1 VEPRPKGG
9 QPDFMLDANIT
20 RYIWT
25 HTKAQQFWILGVVAL
40 SMIPYFLSFNLP
52 KQIVNGPIQ
61 GEGFADAG
69 ATQVFMRI
77 AFNLPGLGETVLFPG
92 IPLERVGTLFALS
105 GVFLALVIVNG
116 LFKYY
121 INIYKGKLGERLLR
135 RMRFTLV
142 DHILRFP
149 PATFKRLKGAEIS
162 SMVKDEVE
170 PLGGF
175 TGDAFVA
182 PALLGG
188 QALTALVFIFVQSV
202 PLGLI
207 TAALVSVQAFIIPK
221 MRRRLLVLGRE
232 RQLTARELAGR
243 VSEIVDGIHTIH
255 AYDTSNYE
263 RADVAARLG
272 RIYKIRFDIY
282 QWKFLVK
289 FINNF
294 LASVTPFL
302 FYSIGGYLALNG
314 RLDIGQLVAV
324 IGAYKDLP
332 GPLKELIDWD
342 QNRQDVQVKYHQ
354 VISQFAVDGMMDATL
369 QDVSTQRAAGRLSP
383 PLATV
388 NLGVVDDSG
397 AMGLERVNFTLRPGE
412 AVAVVGNTGSG
423 GDILAE
429 ALARIVWPSTGKI
442 CAGQD
447 DLHRLPESLT
457 GRSITYAGGESY
469 FFFGTLRDNLLYGLK
484 HAPMAEKSYADDA
497 LIRRKWEQDE
507 ATRAGNPDFDMTAD
521 WIDMAGF
528 GDGGLNGLMSRV
540 FDVLDTVSVTRD
552 MLDLALRSNVNLAV
566 HGELA
571 DKTVAMRKVLRD
583 ELIKQDLNGLIV
595 PFEPGAYNVEATVIE
610 NLLFGNARTPELMA
624 GAIITNAYFRSALER
639 QGLRQTLFA
648 MGTEIARN
656 AIELFSDL
664 PPDHPFFQQLTFM
677 KADDIPAYQMLLQRL
692 DSGNAA
698 VSEEDIALLIRLS
711 FDYIEPRYRFGLLT
725 PQLMAEIIDF
735 RAAFHANLPADL
747 EDAIE
752 LYDPDRYMASGS
764 LLDNMLFGRI
774 SQKYRDGADRI
785 YATVAALLRPMDIHE
800 TVLTVALDFHVGAGG
815 KRLTATQRQKLS
827 LARALIRQSDYYVF
841 NRPLSTLD
849 ARSQEQVLQNVLG
862 YLRRDGQA
870 PGIVWVVS
878 QNSMAKAFDRIAVFD
893 RGILVEEGSH
903 GELIQKN
910 GIFKEMLSA

>member
-1 VEPRPKGG
+1 
-9 QPDFMLDANIT
+9 MLDANIT

-25 HTKAQQFWILGVVAL
+25 HTRAQQFWILFVVAL

-61 GEGFADAG
+61 GEGFAETD

-77 AFNLPGLGETVLFPG
+77 APDLPGLGETVLFPG
-92 IPLERVGTLFALS
+92 IPLDRVGTLFALS

-142 DHILRFP
+142 DQILRFP

-188 QALTALVFIFVQSV
+188 QALTALAFIFVQSV
-202 PLGLI
+202 PLGVI

-255 AYDTSNYE
+255 SYDTSNYE
-263 RADVAARLG
+263 RADITARLG

-282 QWKFLVK
+282 RWKFLVK

-302 FYSIGGYLALNG
+302 FYSVGGYLALNG
-314 RLDIGQLVAV
+314 KLDIGQLVAV

-354 VISQFAVDGMMDATL
+354 VISQFAVDGMMDKAL
-369 QDVSTQRAAGRLSP
+369 HEVSTQDASGRLSP
-383 PLATV
+383 PLAAV
-388 NLGVVDDSG
+388 NLGVVDESG
-397 AMGLERVNFTLRPGE
+397 GTGLERVNFTVHPGE
-412 AVAVVGNTGSG
+412 AVAIVGNAGAG

-442 CAGQD
+442 VAGED
-447 DLHRLPESLT
+447 DLQRLPESIV
-457 GRSITYAGGESY
+457 GRQITYAASESY

-484 HAPMAEKSYADDA
+484 HAPMVAKTYADEA
-497 LIRRKWEQDE
+497 LVVRNWELDE
-507 ATRAGNPDFDMTAD
+507 AVRAGNPDLDLAAD
-521 WIDMAGF
+521 WIDVTGYGAAGR
-528 GDGGLNGLMSRV
+528 DGLMAEV
-540 FDVLDTVSVTRD
+540 FAVLDAVTLTRD
-552 MLDLALRSNVNLAV
+552 MLDLALRSNVDLAV

-571 DKTVAMRKVLRD
+571 AKTVAMRRQLRD
-583 ELIKQDLNGLIV
+583 ELVRQGLDDLIV
-595 PFEPGAYNVEATVIE
+595 PFEPGAYNPEATVIE
-610 NLLFGNARTPELMA
+610 NLLFGNARASTLMA
-624 GAIITNAYFRSALER
+624 GAISTNGYFRAVLER
-639 QGLRQTLFA
+639 RGLRDALFA

-656 AIELFSDL
+656 AIELFADL

-677 KADDIPAYQMLLQRL
+677 TADDIPAYQMLLQKVDKGAEAPTRDEIGL
-692 DSGNAA
+692 M
-698 VSEEDIALLIRLS
+698 IRLS
-711 FDYIEPRYRFGLLT
+711 FDYVEPRYRFGLLT
-725 PQLMAEIIDF
+725 PELMTEIVDF
-735 RAAFHANLPADL
+735 RADFHANLPVDL
-747 EDAIE
+747 KDGIE
-752 LYDPDRYMASGS
+752 LYDPDQYMTSGS

-774 SQKYRDGADRI
+774 SQKYRDGAERI
-785 YATVAALLRPMDIHE
+785 FATVAGLLRPLGIHE
-800 TVLTVALDFHVGAGG
+800 TVLKVGLDFHVGAGG
-815 KRLTATQRQKLS
+815 KRLTSAQRQKFS
-827 LARALIRQSDYYVF
+827 MARALIRQSDFYLF
-841 NRPLSTLD
+841 NRPLSALD
-849 ARSQEQVLQNVLG
+849 ARSQEQILKNVLA
-862 YLRRDGQA
+862 YLRRDGRR

-878 QNSMAKAFDRIAVFD
+878 QNGMARAFDRIVVFE
-893 RGILVEEGSH
+893 RGMLVEDGSH
-903 GELIQKN
+903 GELVKKN